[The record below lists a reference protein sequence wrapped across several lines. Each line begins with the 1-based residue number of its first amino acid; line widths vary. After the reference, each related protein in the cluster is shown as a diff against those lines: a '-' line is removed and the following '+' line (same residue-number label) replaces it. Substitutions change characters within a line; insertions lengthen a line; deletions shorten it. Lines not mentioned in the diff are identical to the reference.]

1 MVSRNKPYKKE
12 WSTIRIPKEVKNR
25 IDDLRV
31 RTGMVT
37 WEIINNAVSF
47 YEEFLRKPSVRTS
60 TTNLDKLA
68 WYITKLALAY
78 GAFRE
83 NPCEEK
89 YEMLV
94 KRVEELKQ
102 RFGIEADILVRM
114 ADYYKSAKDP
124 ELQKK
129 IAIDFSMAFKQ
140 VVKEIV
146 IHFMFELVTK
156 EQ

>member
-1 MVSRNKPYKKE
+1 MKGFKKE
-12 WSTIRIPKEVKNR
+12 WSTIRVPKEVKSR
-25 IDDLRV
+25 IDHLRSK
-31 RTGMVT
+31 TGMVT
-37 WEIINNAVSF
+37 WEVINNAISF
-47 YEEFLRKPSVRTS
+47 YEEFLRKPSIRTS

-68 WYITKLALAY
+68 WYVTKIALAY

-83 NPCEEK
+83 NPSDEK

-102 RFGIEADILVRM
+102 RYGIEADILVRM
-114 ADYYKSAKDP
+114 ADYYRKAKDP

-140 VVKEIV
+140 VVKEMI